1 MVLAFI
7 QASALAVT
15 LGASGLAYEPGT
27 SFFISAVFSV
37 VAGTIFLMWLG
48 ELISERGIGNG
59 ISIIIATSI
68 LTGIPGAIGQAL
80 EQARQGDLNILL
92 LLGIGVLAMLVIA
105 VGNKD
110 ADKTCQRTSK
120 GAWQRADHGAA
131 LLLCVCVYC
140 MDYAH
145 PG

>member
-1 MVLAFI
+1 MFRHLHL
-7 QASALAVT
+7 SVT

-48 ELISERGIGNG
+48 EQISERGIGNG

-80 EQARQGDLNILL
+80 EQASQGDFNILL
-92 LLGIGVLAMLVIA
+92 ITWELVFWQCLL
-105 VGNKD
+105 
-110 ADKTCQRTSK
+110 
-120 GAWQRADHGAA
+120 
-131 LLLCVCVYC
+131 
-140 MDYAH
+140 
-145 PG
+145 